1 MTTQYPLEKVYVEYK
16 PRDLSFQINP
26 EVDENNLL
34 EAPTCTAQSYPESK
48 ISYQVRSF
56 LFEISPIRELDFSKS
71 GFLIGRFPF

>member
-48 ISYQVRSF
+48 ISYQVCPTSF
-56 LFEISPIRELDFSKS
+56 KISPIRHPDFPKS
-71 GFLIGRFPF
+71 VFLTGRLPF

>member
-34 EAPTCTAQSYPESK
+34 EAPSCTAQSYPESK
-48 ISYQVRSF
+48 ISYQVC
-56 LFEISPIRELDFSKS
+56 LFIDNITNGKKRKR
-71 GFLIGRFPF
+71 I